1 MISIQGLRLQ
11 NWPEVYM
18 GGLHGE
24 VGVEGG
30 FGTGVAVALGRLQLK
45 PAHVMIEEE
54 WLLIYQEPSIVLSII
69 ILTSFKE
76 MIAWK
81 MRYII

>member
-30 FGTGVAVALGRLQLK
+30 FGTGGGGGFGEAAVK
-45 PAHVMIEEE
+45 
-54 WLLIYQEPSIVLSII
+54 
-69 ILTSFKE
+69 TSP
-76 MIAWK
+76 
-81 MRYII
+81 RHD